1 MNLFIVEDEIRLRNS
16 LMHHIPWEDHGIEVI
31 GTAESGLEALELF
44 ERKKPDIVLLDIEMP
59 QMDGITL
66 ARKLQELDPL
76 VKLIILSGHDNFEF
90 AQAAMDAG
98 VMKYLLKPA
107 GDEEI
112 LKAVLEAAEQL
123 RQELERI
130 SNQAMLQEK
139 WRQHLPQLRSSFF
152 RRWAEGAYSLREA
165 VQYGK
170 DVQLDLKPDLQ
181 LAVAVL
187 DMDPLPEAETRFGPK
202 DRQLLLFSLH
212 SIVSE
217 LLQRSGHSSFTDPEG
232 RTVILF
238 DAGPDE
244 EPNGVLLHAHTT
256 VTRLLGKVKECLKVT
271 ASAGI
276 SGATGGPGKLH
287 KLYAQAGKALLCRK
301 MYGRDIAIP
310 YREEPEGTSAL
321 TLQPTLEKGLEI
333 ALETGDPGK
342 AEELASALWAE
353 GMGRAGS
360 VDDVHEHVLYFVSL
374 LTRTIQRQGWRV
386 KEATGDDYVFF
397 HNPLLM
403 TTKEQIQAWLSRTV
417 RHIAAYVQN
426 QRRCISHDTVRTI
439 LDIVEKE
446 LDSELTLHTVADRL
460 YVNSSYLSRLFKQE
474 TGKPF
479 STYVL
484 ERKMEAAKAALLKG
498 AKVYDAAMLTGY
510 RDVSYFTKVFRKY
523 WGVTPGE
530 MKP

>member
-31 GTAESGLEALELF
+31 GTAENGLEALLLF

-76 VKLIILSGHDNFEF
+76 VKLIVLSGHDNFEF
-90 AQAAMDAG
+90 AQAAMDVG

-107 GDEEI
+107 GDAEI

-123 RQELERI
+123 RQELDRI

-139 WRQHLPQLRSSFF
+139 WRQHLPQLRNSFF

-165 VQYGK
+165 MQYGK
-170 DVQLDLKPDLQ
+170 DVQLDLKPDQQ

-187 DMDPLPEAETRFGPK
+187 DMDPLPEEETRFGPN

-217 LLQRSGHSSFTDPEG
+217 LLQPSGHCSFTDPEG

-238 DAGPDE
+238 DAGPGED
-244 EPNGVLLHAHTT
+244 PNGVLLHAHTT
-256 VTRLLGKVKECLKVT
+256 VTRLLGKVKECLKLT

-276 SGATGGPGKLH
+276 CGTTGGPEELH

-301 MYGRDIAIP
+301 VYGRDIAIP

-333 ALETGDPGK
+333 ALETGDPVK

-386 KEATGDDYVFF
+386 KEVTGEDYVFF
-397 HNPLLM
+397 QNPLQLA
-403 TTKEQIQAWLSRTV
+403 TKEQIQAWLNRTV

-426 QRRCISHDTVRTI
+426 QRQCVSHYTVRAI